1 MPGLADPAIMPEL
14 QPNPMLRTSSRRCR
28 YLPFALRRLTR
39 VLVVAGLFVPASLA
53 AQKVDSLMMINDDI
67 ITGEIKELI
76 RGKLS
81 YKTDDMGTLSIKWD
95 KVKRLKTNHYYEIEV
110 ESGWK
115 YFGSL
120 AWPAEDYRIVV
131 VLTSADT
138 LDMHDVV
145 SISRIRAG
153 FFQRTSGY
161 VDFGFSVMRANRQS
175 EWTLGAQAR
184 YRAEKWAGSLT
195 GNSYFRFQE
204 DTASNTSRNN
214 LIGRADRLFKNKWST
229 GLSLSVEQNEELNL
243 DLRQITGF
251 GVGYAVT
258 RTNDHTL
265 FLNSSLL
272 ATNEKYSTSP
282 DGTTSLEILFG
293 VDFEAFRFDSPKLDF
308 TSRLTVTPSIS
319 DLGRVRTQ
327 WDFRASYELVSDFFL
342 GLKGFITY
350 DSRPPTED
358 AVKGDYSVNFTIGW
372 SWS

>member
-1 MPGLADPAIMPEL
+1 
-14 QPNPMLRTSSRRCR
+14 MLSTSSRHCCC
-28 YLPFALRRLTR
+28 LPIALRRLTR
-39 VLVVAGLFVPASLA
+39 ALVVAALFVPASLA
-53 AQKVDSLMMINDDI
+53 AQKVDSLVMINDDV
-67 ITGEIKELI
+67 ITGEIKELA

-95 KVKRLKTNHYYEIEV
+95 KVKRLKTEHYYEIV
-110 ESGWK
+110 MSSGWK

-120 AWPAEDYRIVV
+120 AWPDEDYRMVV

-138 LDMHDVV
+138 LDMHRVV

-161 VDFGFSVMRANRQS
+161 VDLGFSVTRANLQT

-184 YRAEKWAGSLT
+184 YRAQKWAGSLT

-204 DTASNTSRNN
+204 DTSSNTSRNN
-214 LIGRADRLFKNKWST
+214 LVGRADRLFKGKWST
-229 GLSLSVEQNEELNL
+229 GLTLSVEQNEELNL

-251 GVGYAVT
+251 GVGYSLT

-265 FLNSSLL
+265 LLNSSLL
-272 ATNEKYSTSP
+272 ATNEKYSTSA

-293 VDFEAFRFDSPKLDF
+293 ANYEAFRFDSPKLD
-308 TSRLTVTPSIS
+308 LTVGLSVIPSLS

-327 WDFRASYELVSDFFL
+327 LDFRTSYELIADFFL
-342 GLKGFITY
+342 GLKGFVTY

-358 AVKGDYSVNFTIGW
+358 AVKADYSVNFTIGW

>member
-1 MPGLADPAIMPEL
+1 
-14 QPNPMLRTSSRRCR
+14 MLHTSSGRCR
-28 YLPFALRRLTR
+28 YPLSALRRVTR
-39 VLVVAGLFVPASLA
+39 ALVVAGLFLPASLA
-53 AQKVDSLMMINDDI
+53 AQKVDSLVMINDDV
-67 ITGEIKELI
+67 ITGELKELT

-95 KVKRLKTNHYYEIEV
+95 KVKRLKTTNYYQIEV

-120 AWPAEDYRIVV
+120 AWPAEDYRVVV
-131 VLTSADT
+131 VLTEADT

-161 VDFGFSVMRANRQS
+161 VDLGFSVMRANRQT
-175 EWTLGAQAR
+175 EWTLGAQVK
-184 YRAEKWAGSLT
+184 YRAPKWAGSLT

-214 LIGRADRLFKNKWST
+214 LAGRADRVFKNKWSI
-229 GLSLSVEQNEELNL
+229 GLTLSVEQNEELNL
-243 DLRQITGF
+243 DLRQITGL
-251 GVGYAVT
+251 GGGYSVT

-265 FLNSSLL
+265 RLNSSLL
-272 ATNEKYSTSP
+272 ATNEKYSTSA
-282 DGTTSLEILFG
+282 DGTTSMEVLFAA
-293 VDFEAFRFDSPKLDF
+293 DFQAFRFDSPKLDLT
-308 TSRLTVTPSIS
+308 TSVSVTPSIS

-327 WDFRASYELVSDFFL
+327 WDFRTSYELIADFYV

-358 AVKGDYSVNFTIGW
+358 AVKADYSVNFTIGW

>member
-1 MPGLADPAIMPEL
+1 
-14 QPNPMLRTSSRRCR
+14 MLLTSSRSRD
-28 YLPFALRRLTR
+28 LPFALRRFLR
-39 VLVVAGLFVPASLA
+39 ALVVAGLFLPASLA
-53 AQKVDSLMMINDDI
+53 AQKVDSLVMINDDV
-67 ITGEIKELI
+67 ITGEIKELT

-95 KVKRLKTNHYYEIEV
+95 KVKRLKTMHFYEIGV
-110 ESGWK
+110 SSGWK

-120 AWPAEDYRIVV
+120 AWPDEDFRMVV
-131 VLTSADT
+131 VLTEADT

-161 VDFGFSVMRANRQS
+161 VDLGFSITRANLQT
-175 EWTLGAQAR
+175 EWTLGAQAL
-184 YRAEKWAGSLT
+184 YRAQKWAGSLT

-214 LIGRADRLFKNKWST
+214 LVGRADRLFKNKWST
-229 GLSLSVEQNEELNL
+229 GLTLSVEQNEELNL
-243 DLRQITGF
+243 ELRQITGL
-251 GVGYAVT
+251 GVGYFLT

-265 FLNSSLL
+265 RLNSSLL

-282 DGTTSLEILFG
+282 DGTTSMEILFAA
-293 VDFEAFRFDSPKLDF
+293 DFQAFRFDSPKLD
-308 TSRLTVTPSIS
+308 LTTGVSVTPSLS

-327 WDFRASYELVSDFFL
+327 WDFRTSYEVFSDFYL

-358 AVKGDYSVNFTIGW
+358 AVKADYSVNFTVGW